1 MCIMCGKVRFRKYLL
16 RAMNLDCKNIWVCS
30 HPVSYNHNYLKIGNS
45 SYLYSPCHLRFL
57 KMQYDKLNIQIVN
70 YQFSKILFPLYKRIQ
85 ELENVAPELT
95 FLLQL

>member
-1 MCIMCGKVRFRKYLL
+1 
-16 RAMNLDCKNIWVCS
+16 
-30 HPVSYNHNYLKIGNS
+30 
-45 SYLYSPCHLRFL
+45 
-57 KMQYDKLNIQIVN
+57 MQYDKLNIQIVN